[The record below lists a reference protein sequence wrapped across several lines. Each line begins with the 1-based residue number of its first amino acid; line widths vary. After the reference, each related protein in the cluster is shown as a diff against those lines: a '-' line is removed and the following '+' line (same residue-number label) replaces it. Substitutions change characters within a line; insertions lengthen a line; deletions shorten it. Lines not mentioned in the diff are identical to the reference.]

1 MKKSAPDASRVQH
14 LGVLTSSLMYGQLLL
29 GAILRHTGEWAD
41 LHILGAVLVALHV
54 LLLSARVSRHH
65 QDLPVLVRSATLLR
79 TLLVLQLGLGVGAYL
94 GKYTVSGAFL
104 NPFVVIFA
112 TSHVVIGALMLV
124 TCIRLTLRAYRLL
137 DRQQGDFVPQLASEQ
152 ASV

>member
-1 MKKSAPDASRVQH
+1 
-14 LGVLTSSLMYGQLLL
+14 
-29 GAILRHTGEWAD
+29 
-41 LHILGAVLVALHV
+41 
-54 LLLSARVSRHH
+54 VSRHY

-94 GKYTVSGAFL
+94 GKYTMSGAFL
-104 NPFVVIFA
+104 NPFVVIVA

-124 TCIRLTLRAYRLL
+124 TCIRLTLRAYWLL
-137 DRQQGDFVPQLASEQ
+137 DRQQGDFAPQLASEQ